1 MKKETKEIKF
11 RNLSKTAKIK
21 IIFSAVLFTLINTFI
36 DIFFNSLF
44 VSVLIISSLILLV
57 IFYTIIDKEERRKE
71 NEK

>member
-21 IIFSAVLFTLINTFI
+21 IIFSAVLLTLINTFI

-44 VSVLIISSLILLV
+44 VSVLIMNSLILLV

>member
-11 RNLSKTAKIK
+11 RSLSKIAKIK

-36 DIFFNSLF
+36 DIFSNSLF

>member
-11 RNLSKTAKIK
+11 RNLSKTANIK
-21 IIFSAVLFTLINTFI
+21 IIFSAVLFTLINAFI
-36 DIFFNSLF
+36 DTFFNSLF

>member
-36 DIFFNSLF
+36 DTFFNFLF